1 MAVENYHLGF
11 GFKLFFQVIKKDVV
25 DLATL
30 VPQSGLGASKFID
43 NTTLMPNTNRVV
55 QYGTGTDFKLFS
67 GVPKAIT
74 NVEAATGTATLTFA
88 AAHGIANS
96 SVIVVEGLTGT
107 AAPLNGVKTVTA
119 VTTSTPF
126 TLTFAHAGSIT
137 SAAVT
142 AGTAMSGALK
152 LDGTDA
158 PVRLLGLQNCSPNE
172 GENTD
177 SLVVY
182 DDEAA
187 GYDKSASTSQSMSWS
202 VAGQT
207 NFSDAAYWL
216 MRFGSKHKVDQ
227 GLMLK
232 YARSGP
238 QGVNQVCYGYGRFP
252 SFEEPSEAGSVIKY
266 NSSIAGYGPYQI
278 EK

>member
-30 VPQSGLGASKFID
+30 VPQNGLGAGKFID
-43 NTTLMPNTNRVV
+43 HTTLMPNTNRVV
-55 QYGTGTDFKLFS
+55 QVGTGADFKIFS
-67 GVPKAIT
+67 GAPKAIT
-74 NVEAATGTATLTFA
+74 NVEATGGTATLTFA
-88 AAHGIANS
+88 AAHGIANG
-96 SVIVVEGLTGT
+96 SVIVVEGLTGSN
-107 AAPLNGVKTVTA
+107 APLNGVKTVTA
-119 VTTSTPF
+119 VTTSSTH
-126 TLTFAHAGSIT
+126 TLTFAHTGSIT

-142 AGTAMSGALK
+142 AGTAMSGVLK
-152 LDGTDA
+152 LDGTDP

-172 GENTD
+172 SENTEA
-177 SLVVY
+177 LVVY

-187 GYDKSASTSQSMSWS
+187 GYDKAASTSQGVTWT

-216 MRFGSKHKVDQ
+216 MRYGSKHKVDQ

-252 SFEEPSEAGSVIKY
+252 SFEEPSEAGTVIKY